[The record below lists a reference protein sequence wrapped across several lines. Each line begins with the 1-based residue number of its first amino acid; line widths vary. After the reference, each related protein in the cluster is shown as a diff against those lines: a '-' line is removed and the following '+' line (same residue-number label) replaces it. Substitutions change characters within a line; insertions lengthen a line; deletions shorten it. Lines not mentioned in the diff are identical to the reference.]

1 MPDSVKKGYYFNQDD
16 CIGCKAC
23 QIACKDKND
32 FEVGTLFRHVM
43 SYTVGTYPDVRM
55 YHYSATCNHC
65 QKPECVAVCPNSA
78 MYIDDEDGTVQHDDT
93 NCIGCGYCVEAC
105 PYGVPQVIDNLSRK
119 CDACKP
125 LREAGE
131 QPACV
136 AACPV
141 RALDFGSFEELA
153 AAHPDAVDKIA
164 ILPDP
169 TTGPCTLINA
179 KEAALDEGF
188 QEIVL

>member
-1 MPDSVKKGYYFNQDD
+1 MRP
-16 CIGCKAC
+16 
-23 QIACKDKND
+23 
-32 FEVGTLFRHVM
+32 
-43 SYTVGTYPDVRM
+43 
-55 YHYSATCNHC
+55 
-65 QKPECVAVCPNSA
+65 
-78 MYIDDEDGTVQHDDT
+78 
-93 NCIGCGYCVEAC
+93 
-105 PYGVPQVIDNLSRK
+105 VPQVIDNLSRK